1 MFTGVTDST
10 QNYCITHAYQLGSC
24 DDQQNPI
31 RFTCKVNDPE
41 DYERVTT
48 LNIFTGGEAYIWIF
62 MMLHFGSI
70 LICIILC
77 QLFDY
82 EETTCDNAEYGSG
95 QAGDISRAECEE
107 GQEGVK
113 IATCQETGQWKLI
126 ENRCIIIRIKEQL
139 TESEVGDSLVVV
151 FFSFFYLEAIW
162 EVVRWHVI

>member
-10 QNYCITHAYQLGSC
+10 QNYCITHDYQLGSC

-41 DYERVTT
+41 GYERVTT

-70 LICIILC
+70 LICLTLC
-77 QLFDY
+77 QLFDD

-95 QAGDISRAECEE
+95 QAGDTSRAECEV

-113 IATCQETGQWKLI
+113 IATCQETGEWKLG
-126 ENRCIIIRIKEQL
+126 ENRCISIRIKEHL
-139 TESEVGDSLVVV
+139 TESAVGDSLVFTRFFFV
-151 FFSFFYLEAIW
+151 FF
-162 EVVRWHVI
+162 